1 MKYWPLVWSTLRR
14 KKLRTI
20 FTLLSIV
27 VAFLLFG
34 MLAAV
39 RHAFNAGID
48 IAGKDRLVVIHKVS
62 IIQPLPEAY
71 GDRIAAIPHVTAVT
85 HANWFGGIYQEPK
98 NFFPQ
103 MGVEPEKYLQMYP
116 EFELPEA
123 QKQTW
128 FGDRAGAIVG
138 SITAKRYGFKVGD
151 KVPIQGTI
159 YRKKDGTSLWDF
171 NIDGIYDSAKTAKAD
186 TTQFLFNYK
195 RLDEAVIRNRGMV
208 GWYIIRV
215 DTPDQAAQIAG
226 AIDKLFENSEY
237 ETKTTT
243 EKAFQADFAK
253 QVGNVGAII
262 QAVVTAVFFTILLV
276 VGNTMMQSVRE
287 RTTELAVLKTLGFTD
302 LRVLALVLVQS
313 FLIAVL
319 GGGTGLAIAW
329 FVIKRGDP
337 TGGFLPIF
345 YFPTA
350 DLMIGIAFVAALGL
364 VTGIIPAVQ
373 AMNLRVVDA
382 LRRT

>member
-34 MLAAV
+34 LLAAV
-39 RHAFNAGID
+39 KQAFNAGIE
-48 IAGKDRLVVIHKVS
+48 IAGKDRLVVIHKVN

-71 GDRIAAIPHVTAVT
+71 GDRIAAVPHVTEAT
-85 HANWFGGIYQEPK
+85 HANWFGGIYQKPA

-103 MGVEPEKYLQMYP
+103 MAVEPEKYLHIYP
-116 EFELPEA
+116 EFQLPED
-123 QKQTW
+123 QKKAW
-128 FGDRAGAIVG
+128 FEDRAGAIVG

-159 YRKKDGTSLWDF
+159 YRKKDGTSLWEF
-171 NIDGIYDSAKTAKAD
+171 NIDGIYESAKNATAD

-195 RLDEAVIRNRGMV
+195 RLEEAVVRNRGMV

-215 DTPDQAAQIAG
+215 DAPDQAAQIAK
-226 AIDKLFENSEY
+226 AIDNVFENSEY

-253 QVGNVGAII
+253 QMGNIGAII
-262 QAVVTAVFFTILLV
+262 QGVVTVVFFTLLLV
-276 VGNTMMQSVRE
+276 VGNTMMQTVRE
-287 RTTELAVLKTLGFTD
+287 RTTELAVLKTVGFTGGR
-302 LRVLALVLVQS
+302 LLALVLVQS
-313 FLIAVL
+313 FLVAAL
-319 GGGTGLAIAW
+319 GGGAGLTIAW
-329 FVIKRGDP
+329 LVVKRGDP

-345 YFPTA
+345 YFPTS
-350 DLMIGIAFVAALGL
+350 DLIAGIGFVVALGL
-364 VTGIIPAVQ
+364 VTGIVPAMQ